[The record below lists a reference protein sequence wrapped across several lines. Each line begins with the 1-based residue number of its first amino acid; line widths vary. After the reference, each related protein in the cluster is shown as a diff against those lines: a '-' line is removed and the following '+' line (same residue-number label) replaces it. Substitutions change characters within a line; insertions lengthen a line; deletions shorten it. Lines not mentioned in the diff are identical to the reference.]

1 MKPNLSQNFSLVL
14 LSLVLGFFFW
24 AVAAEAEDPTME
36 QPYPMA
42 VSVEVEGVPDGM
54 VAYGADGVKARL
66 VLRAPES
73 VWSLLQSED
82 IRAFVDL
89 SKAQPGSVT
98 VPVQVVLQRKPVQV
112 VDSSPEELTL
122 ILEPTAERDVPVAVM
137 LDGSAA
143 LGFVSRT
150 PTFVPRSVTVSGPQS
165 LVSQVVR
172 SLITVPLDD
181 QRENVE
187 GDFQPVPLDE
197 TGNPVS
203 YVQVI
208 PKTVTVN
215 VPVEQ
220 LGNIRD
226 LAVRVL
232 LAGQPAP
239 GYRVG
244 SVEVE
249 PPAVTV
255 LGRSDV
261 VQEIA
266 ATGYLETDPIL
277 LEDASASFTTTVAL
291 QVHEGLSVL
300 VTPQVVVSVS
310 IEALE
315 SKLTV
320 QTKPQILGVRPGLTA
335 TVSPETLQLVLS
347 GPFTAVEQLDPTQIQ
362 IEVNLSQ
369 LVEEGTYTVAPR
381 VILPDDSI
389 RVVSILPQSSLTV
402 EIAPA
407 TKRVP

>member
-1 MKPNLSQNFSLVL
+1 
-14 LSLVLGFFFW
+14 
-24 AVAAEAEDPTME
+24 
-36 QPYPMA
+36 
-42 VSVEVEGVPDGM
+42 
-54 VAYGADGVKARL
+54 
-66 VLRAPES
+66 
-73 VWSLLQSED
+73 
-82 IRAFVDL
+82 
-89 SKAQPGSVT
+89 
-98 VPVQVVLQRKPVQV
+98 